1 MPSLVGFLCTEWL
14 DDFWNV
20 FHAQK
25 LKGPSFNIMERRKR
39 MAVNEKKKGIT
50 GDNLVPGVLLSS
62 RQPRDRGRPPH
73 PGTSDLVS
81 VHADWFMQRAFST
94 QTEL

>member
-1 MPSLVGFLCTEWL
+1 M
-14 DDFWNV
+14 
-20 FHAQK
+20 K
-25 LKGPSFNIMERRKR
+25 
-39 MAVNEKKKGIT
+39 KKKGIT